1 MQAGRERAARLLVVA
16 VILYSLLLGGTF
28 NGMINLT
35 INRATLVLLSIGV
48 AFWLGLRWLRKWQ
61 WSSSPFDRVLL
72 AGLVAV
78 VIAVLPNLE
87 SWRRMAIGLW
97 YWGLFLGCWLV
108 LSDLVANGMPTRWL
122 ADGILATGV
131 PVLFFGYWQVRGWLV
146 EWMRLAAAGI
156 PVPFVPLRPGSIIG
170 NPNALGS
177 VLIVVVLLAVGR
189 IVQEQRLLFRLGW
202 AAYLLLCAG
211 LLFLTL
217 SRGAWL
223 GLVVGWLG
231 WLGLL
236 VWRRGLTSLPA
247 WRAWWRALER
257 GQRALIL
264 GGVGVMILAGVL
276 LLPAAWRAVSQPGR
290 TPETRQVIWDAA
302 LAEFMAHPLTGTGPF
317 TFGRGLLLH
326 QSTPPRT
333 PHSHAHNLI
342 LHVGAE
348 AGVPGLLVL
357 LWGAVVA
364 GRAWVQ
370 RWHAAREAR
379 PTMDVAAAG
388 VALAALLTHQLLDMT
403 VMMASVAL
411 LGIMLLVMATG
422 NAHAQ
427 SSVQVGARHW
437 RGAVVAGLWALLLV
451 TGWWSYGVRAGYL
464 DGLLM
469 ASRGEWRLG
478 AERLAQAVAQDPA
491 MPLYPAQR
499 GYVLGVAAARGD
511 DSALAEA
518 VASWERALALE
529 DVYAPWWANLA
540 ALRWQAGDTT
550 AAVRD
555 LQEAIARAP
564 ESPTLWLNLGRYHEV
579 AGDRDAAQN
588 AYVEA
593 LGLHPAWRRD
603 PFWQETA
610 LRQQALAAFEAERGA
625 ASSSVDR
632 ALALLYAGDASGAR
646 DALLADPLTA
656 SPYAA
661 RRVILALACEQV
673 GLSGQADLWL
683 ASAQLY
689 PHAPDDDAWMAVG
702 QVGLAI
708 WRGDPRAEQWV
719 AQAEALL
726 YPTGRGSGFPG
737 GENLAW
743 FHFLREAFPQQLLPQ
758 LLTLPESPA
767 AAALLEWITRP

>member
-1 MQAGRERAARLLVVA
+1 M
-16 VILYSLLLGGTF
+16 
-28 NGMINLT
+28 
-35 INRATLVLLSIGV
+35 
-48 AFWLGLRWLRKWQ
+48 
-61 WSSSPFDRVLL
+61 
-72 AGLVAV
+72 
-78 VIAVLPNLE
+78 
-87 SWRRMAIGLW
+87 
-97 YWGLFLGCWLV
+97 
-108 LSDLVANGMPTRWL
+108 
-122 ADGILATGV
+122 
-131 PVLFFGYWQVRGWLV
+131 
-146 EWMRLAAAGI
+146 
-156 PVPFVPLRPGSIIG
+156 RPGSIIG

-177 VLIVVVLLAVGR
+177 VLIVVMLLAMGR
-189 IVQEQRLLFRLGW
+189 LAQEQRSLLRLGW
-202 AAYLLLCAG
+202 GGYLLLCAG

-223 GLVVGWLG
+223 GLAVGILG
-231 WLGLL
+231 WSVLL
-236 VWRRGLTSLPA
+236 LWRRGLTSLAA
-247 WRAWWRALER
+247 WRAWWRDLKR
-257 GQRALIL
+257 NRRALIL
-264 GGVGVMILAGVL
+264 GGGGVVILVGVL
-276 LLPAAWRAVSQPGR
+276 LLPTAWRAVSQPGR

-317 TFGRGLLLH
+317 TFGRGLLLY

-348 AGVPGLLVL
+348 MGVPGLLVL
-357 LWGAVVA
+357 LWEAVAA

-388 VALAALLTHQLLDMT
+388 VALAALVTHQLLDMT
-403 VMMASVAL
+403 VMMASIAL

-422 NAHAQ
+422 NAQ
-427 SSVQVGARHW
+427 LSVQVGVRHW
-437 RGAVVAGLWALLLV
+437 RGVVVAGLWALLLV

-478 AERLAQAVAQDPA
+478 AERLAQAVARDPA

-499 GYVLGVAAARGD
+499 GYVLGIAAARGD
-511 DSALAEA
+511 DTALAEA

-555 LQEAIARAP
+555 LQEAVVRAP
-564 ESPTLWLNLGRYHEV
+564 ESPMLWLNLGRYHEV
-579 AGDRDAAQN
+579 AGDQDAAQD
-588 AYVEA
+588 AYMEA
-593 LGLHPAWRRD
+593 LRLQPAWRRD

-610 LRQQALAAFEAERGA
+610 LRQQALAAFELERGA
-625 ASSSVDR
+625 SSTSTVDR
-632 ALALLYAGDASGAR
+632 ALALLYAGDASGAH
-646 DALLADPLTA
+646 DVLLADSLTA

-661 RRVILALACEQV
+661 RRVVLALAYEQL
-673 GLSGQADLWL
+673 GLPAQADLWL
-683 ASAQLY
+683 ASARLY
-689 PHAPDDDAWMAVG
+689 QQAPDDEVWTAVG
-702 QVGLAI
+702 RAGLAV
-708 WRGDPRAEQWV
+708 WRGDSHAEQWV
-719 AQAEALL
+719 AQVEALL

-743 FHFLREAFPQQLLPQ
+743 FHFLREAFPQQFLPQ